1 MSKILDSSGKKQN
14 KIEHNLDMILFRWI
28 MLILLTVAG
37 KVLNGKEAMNI
48 YTSATLE
55 GKSTIVD
62 NFHME
67 LLKIMGHGE
76 TNE

>member
-1 MSKILDSSGKKQN
+1 
-14 KIEHNLDMILFRWI
+14 
-28 MLILLTVAG
+28 
-37 KVLNGKEAMNI
+37 MNI